1 MTRRTIRE
9 KTVFSVY
16 DALIYESLHMDF
28 DAKMILC
35 GAFMCKF
42 KDIDPV
48 YVDVFAKA
56 LLNQDEIK
64 NRVNEY
70 LIN

>member
-1 MTRRTIRE
+1 MFMTRRTIRE

-48 YVDVFAKA
+48 
-56 LLNQDEIK
+56 
-64 NRVNEY
+64 
-70 LIN
+70 